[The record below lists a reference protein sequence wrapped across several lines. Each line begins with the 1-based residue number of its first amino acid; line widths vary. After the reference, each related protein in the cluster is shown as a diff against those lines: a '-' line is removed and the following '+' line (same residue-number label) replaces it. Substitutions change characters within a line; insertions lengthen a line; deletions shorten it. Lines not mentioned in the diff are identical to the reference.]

1 MIIAECLRRGIP
13 TEVITKKSK
22 YDAWFV
28 MEIKEI
34 VETEIILKK
43 NKFNLDYYLKAKS
56 EGFSDEKILKIIKSL
71 NRF

>member
-1 MIIAECLRRGIP
+1 MFKKNIP
-13 TEVITKKSK
+13 TKVITKKSK

-43 NKFNLDYYLKAKS
+43 KKFNLDYYLKAKA
-56 EGFSDEKILKIIKSL
+56 EGIF
-71 NRF
+71 R